1 MIKSYGRIFTMIQGY
16 SELGMYDDAL
26 AEFDNLPIEPRGSLE
41 ALEMR
46 VMILMQAKRWETA
59 LQFSQEISCAFPK
72 MPVGFIHAAF
82 CLHELQRTEEA
93 RDTLIHGPESL
104 HTESSFHYN
113 LACYECVLGHT
124 EVARLHLERG
134 ISIDKKLRGLALHDP
149 DLATLRL

>member
-16 SELGMYDDAL
+16 SELGMYEDAL
-26 AEFDNLPIEPRGSLE
+26 AEIDNLPIKSRGSLE

-46 VMILMQAKRWETA
+46 VMILVQAKRWEAA
-59 LQFSQEISCAFPK
+59 LQLSQEISCSFPK
-72 MPVGFIHAAF
+72 MSVGFIHAAF
-82 CLHELQRTEEA
+82 CLHELHRTEEA
-93 RDTLIHGPESL
+93 RDTLLHGPSSL

-124 EVARLHLERG
+124 EVARLHLERS
-134 ISIDKKLRGLALHDP
+134 ISIDKKLREIALRDP